1 MSGRGHRTHDG
12 ADPTATSP
20 GAAPTPREAIVAVL
34 NLSTE
39 QLDGL
44 LNLARL
50 CRGDRDP
57 FWSLVNT
64 LLEERRDEAVD

>member
-1 MSGRGHRTHDG
+1 M
-12 ADPTATSP
+12 
-20 GAAPTPREAIVAVL
+20 AVL

-64 LLEERRDEAVD
+64 LLEERRLEAVD